1 MMAKPMKSL
10 KLHYPMIEFLIISL
24 ILQVMTAILVA
35 LGVFLAMIFHIG
47 TKEPLG
53 TTLQARNS
61 VVSLSLVSTLL

>member
-1 MMAKPMKSL
+1 MAKPMKSL

-35 LGVFLAMIFHIG
+35 LGVFHAMIFYVG

-53 TTLQARNS
+53 TTLQAGNS
-61 VVSLSLVSTLL
+61 VVSLSLVCTLL